1 MGDAQIVDSPVQWV
15 ADHIR
20 NYVESNGADGH
31 IWRGVPTLLLTTKG
45 HKSGL
50 LRRTALIYGRD
61 GDDYVIV
68 ASKGGAPT
76 DPQWYTNLKKESAVT
91 IQVGANILSG
101 TASTYALDANRE
113 KVWQSMVGIWPGF
126 AEYKEKTTRQ
136 IPLVRISL

>member
-20 NYVESNGADGH
+20 NYVDSNGADGH

-76 DPQWYTNLKKESAVT
+76 DPMWYSNLKKESAVT

-101 TASTYALDANRE
+101 MASTYALDANRE
-113 KVWQSMVGIWPGF
+113 KVWQSMVAIWPGF

>member
-20 NYVESNGADGH
+20 NYVDSNGADGH

-76 DPQWYTNLKKESAVT
+76 DPQWYTNLKKESTVT
-91 IQVGANILSG
+91 IQVGANILLG
-101 TASTYALDANRE
+101 TASTYALDATRE
-113 KVWQSMVGIWPGF
+113 KVWQSMVAIWPGF

-136 IPLVRISL
+136 IPLVRISF

>member
-20 NYVESNGADGH
+20 NYVDSNGADGH

-45 HKSGL
+45 RQSGL

-76 DPQWYTNLKKESAVT
+76 DPLWYLNLKKESAVT

-101 TASTYALDANRE
+101 RASTYALDATRE
-113 KVWQSMVGIWPGF
+113 KVWQSMVAIWPGF

>member
-20 NYVESNGADGH
+20 NYVDSNGADGH

-45 HKSGL
+45 RQSGL

-76 DPQWYTNLKKESAVT
+76 DPQWYTNLKKESTVT
-91 IQVGANILSG
+91 IQVGANILLG
-101 TASTYALDANRE
+101 MASTYALDANRE

>member
-45 HKSGL
+45 RQSGL

-101 TASTYALDANRE
+101 TASTYALDATRE
-113 KVWQSMVGIWPGF
+113 KVWQSMVAIWPGF

>member
-45 HKSGL
+45 RQSGL

-76 DPQWYTNLKKESAVT
+76 DPQWYTNLKKESTVT
-91 IQVGANILSG
+91 IQVGANILLG
-101 TASTYALDANRE
+101 MASTYALDANRE

>member
-45 HKSGL
+45 HQSGL

-76 DPQWYTNLKKESAVT
+76 DPQWYTNLKKESTVT
-91 IQVGANILSG
+91 IQVGANILLG
-101 TASTYALDANRE
+101 MASTYALDANRE

>member
-101 TASTYALDANRE
+101 TASTYALDATRE
-113 KVWQSMVGIWPGF
+113 KVWQSMVAIWPGF

>member
-45 HKSGL
+45 HQSGL

-101 TASTYALDANRE
+101 TASTYALDATRE
-113 KVWQSMVGIWPGF
+113 KVWQSMVAIWPGF

>member
-20 NYVESNGADGH
+20 NYVDSNGADGH

-101 TASTYALDANRE
+101 TASTYALDVTRE
-113 KVWQSMVGIWPGF
+113 KVWQSMVAIWPGF

>member
-20 NYVESNGADGH
+20 NYVDSNGADGH

-76 DPQWYTNLKKESAVT
+76 DPLWYLNLKKESAVT

-101 TASTYALDANRE
+101 RASTYALDATRE
-113 KVWQSMVGIWPGF
+113 KVWQSMVAIWPGF

>member
-45 HKSGL
+45 RQSGL

-101 TASTYALDANRE
+101 MASTYALDANRE
-113 KVWQSMVGIWPGF
+113 KVWQSMVAIWPGF

>member
-45 HKSGL
+45 HQSGL

-76 DPQWYTNLKKESAVT
+76 DPLWYLNLKKESAVT

-101 TASTYALDANRE
+101 MASTYALDANRE
-113 KVWQSMVGIWPGF
+113 KVWQSMVAIWPGF

>member
-20 NYVESNGADGH
+20 NYVDSNGADGH

-45 HKSGL
+45 HQSGL

-76 DPQWYTNLKKESAVT
+76 DPLWYLNLKKESAVT

-101 TASTYALDANRE
+101 TASTYALDATRE
-113 KVWQSMVGIWPGF
+113 KVWQSMVAIWPGF

>member
-45 HKSGL
+45 HQSGL

-113 KVWQSMVGIWPGF
+113 KVWQSMVAIWPGF

>member
-1 MGDAQIVDSPVQWV
+1 MGDEQIVDSPVQWV

-20 NYVESNGADGH
+20 NYVDSNGADGH

-101 TASTYALDANRE
+101 TASTYALDATRE
-113 KVWQSMVGIWPGF
+113 KVWQSMVAIWPGF

>member
-20 NYVESNGADGH
+20 NYVDSNGADGH

-45 HKSGL
+45 HQSGL

-101 TASTYALDANRE
+101 TASTYALDATRE
-113 KVWQSMVGIWPGF
+113 KVWQSMVAIWPGF

-136 IPLVRISL
+136 IPLVRISF

>member
-20 NYVESNGADGH
+20 NYVDSNGADGH

-45 HKSGL
+45 HQSGL

-101 TASTYALDANRE
+101 TASTYALDATRE
-113 KVWQSMVGIWPGF
+113 KVWQSMVAIWPGF

>member
-1 MGDAQIVDSPVQWV
+1 MGDAQIVHSPVQWV

-20 NYVESNGADGH
+20 NYVDSNGADGH

-45 HKSGL
+45 RQSGL

-101 TASTYALDANRE
+101 TASTYALDVTRE
-113 KVWQSMVGIWPGF
+113 KVWQSMVAIWPGF

>member
-20 NYVESNGADGH
+20 NYVDSNGADGH

-45 HKSGL
+45 RQSGL

-101 TASTYALDANRE
+101 TASTYALDATRE
-113 KVWQSMVGIWPGF
+113 KVWQSMVAIWPGF

>member
-20 NYVESNGADGH
+20 NYVDSNGADGH

-91 IQVGANILSG
+91 IQVGANILLG
-101 TASTYALDANRE
+101 MASTYALDANRE
-113 KVWQSMVGIWPGF
+113 KVWQSMVAIWPGF

>member
-20 NYVESNGADGH
+20 NYVDSNGADGH

-101 TASTYALDANRE
+101 TASTYALDATRE
-113 KVWQSMVGIWPGF
+113 KVWQSMVAIWPGF

>member
-20 NYVESNGADGH
+20 NYVDSNGADGH

-101 TASTYALDANRE
+101 TASTYALDATRE
-113 KVWQSMVGIWPGF
+113 KVWQSMVAIWPGF

-136 IPLVRISL
+136 IPLVRINL

>member
-20 NYVESNGADGH
+20 NYVESNGVDGH

-45 HKSGL
+45 HQSGL

-76 DPQWYTNLKKESAVT
+76 DPLWYLNLKKESAVT

-101 TASTYALDANRE
+101 RASTYALDATRE
-113 KVWQSMVGIWPGF
+113 KVWQSMVAIWPGF

>member
-20 NYVESNGADGH
+20 NYVDSNGADGH

-101 TASTYALDANRE
+101 TASTYALDATRE
-113 KVWQSMVGIWPGF
+113 KVWQSMVAIWPGF

-136 IPLVRISL
+136 IPMVRISL

>member
-20 NYVESNGADGH
+20 NYVDSNGADGH

-76 DPQWYTNLKKESAVT
+76 DPQWYTNLKKESTVT
-91 IQVGANILSG
+91 IQVGANILLG
-101 TASTYALDANRE
+101 MASTYALDANRE

>member
-76 DPQWYTNLKKESAVT
+76 DPLWYLNLKKESAVT

-101 TASTYALDANRE
+101 RASTYALDATRE
-113 KVWQSMVGIWPGF
+113 KVWQSMVAIWPGF

>member
-1 MGDAQIVDSPVQWV
+1 MGDVQIVDSPVQWV

-45 HKSGL
+45 HQSGL

-113 KVWQSMVGIWPGF
+113 KVWQSMVAIWPGF

>member
-45 HKSGL
+45 HQSGL

-76 DPQWYTNLKKESAVT
+76 DPLWYLNLKKESAVT

-101 TASTYALDANRE
+101 RASTYALDATRE
-113 KVWQSMVGIWPGF
+113 KVWQSMVAIWPGF

>member
-20 NYVESNGADGH
+20 NYVDSNGADGH

-45 HKSGL
+45 RQSGL